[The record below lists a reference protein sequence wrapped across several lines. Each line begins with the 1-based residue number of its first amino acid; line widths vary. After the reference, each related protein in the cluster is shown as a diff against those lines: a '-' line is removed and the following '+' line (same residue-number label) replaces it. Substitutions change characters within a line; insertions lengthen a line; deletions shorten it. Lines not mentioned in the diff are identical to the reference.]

1 VVLDV
6 GTDNEALLKDE
17 LYIVS
22 IGPRDIVSLTR
33 SYSGLREGATPRQVL
48 RRVPG
53 KVRRTSQE
61 APAEVLASFRG
72 LCTGSLLTM
81 SCIRAD
87 LHLQGVSNAL
97 WSGIGELDKR
107 RALIRTTSDSRS
119 NIAGINIPLSA
130 VHDQEFGTIADEE
143 CVQFNDDVQGHR
155 RRNSKRSLCP
165 SLSVLKRFRSACSA
179 SSGHHGDEEQGQLTC
194 SALDA
199 CSFASD

>member
-1 VVLDV
+1 
-6 GTDNEALLKDE
+6 
-17 LYIVS
+17 
-22 IGPRDIVSLTR
+22 
-33 SYSGLREGATPRQVL
+33 
-48 RRVPG
+48 
-53 KVRRTSQE
+53 
-61 APAEVLASFRG
+61 
-72 LCTGSLLTM
+72 M

-143 CVQFNDDVQGHR
+143 CGKFNDDVQGHR

-165 SLSVLKRFRSACSA
+165 SPERSEAISISLQRFKRPSR
-179 SSGHHGDEEQGQLTC
+179 
-194 SALDA
+194 
-199 CSFASD
+199 